1 MKLHKTLNDNK
12 NNSLDENEL
21 YKCIEVDRA
30 RLELIKQTVKLFVP
44 ELKKYTKEFTVGYD
58 LSGTEHYFITINFN
72 VNLFCSYSKL
82 KTGFDAAKIKNIRL
96 FISSYGELSILIKIR
111 KSYLRQNLYYSG
123 SNSEIEENY
132 SEILLHPNPNITN
145 KFVGPAAVGD
155 LFKLVCKEN
164 CVLTDD
170 EKTIKDII
178 E

>member
-12 NNSLDENEL
+12 NNLLDENGL
-21 YKCIEVDRA
+21 YKCIEADRY

-72 VNLFCSYSKL
+72 VNLFCSYGKL
-82 KTGFDAAKIKNIRL
+82 KTSFDAAKIKNIGL
-96 FISSYGELSILIKIR
+96 FISSYGELSIFIKIR
-111 KSYLRQNLYYSG
+111 RSYYYSV
-123 SNSEIEENY
+123 SDSEIEENY
-132 SEILLHPNPNITN
+132 SEILLHPNITN

-155 LFKLVCKEN
+155 LFNLVCKDN
-164 CVLTDD
+164 YVLTYD